1 MSVSHKRLGKHGV
14 LVSNL
19 CLGTMNFGWHTSE
32 EDSFAI
38 MDRALEMGIN
48 FFDTA
53 DVYGWSVE
61 HGLTEEIIGR
71 WFAQGGGR
79 RDAVVLAT
87 KVYNPVDRK
96 ANLPEVNSD
105 GRSLSA
111 YKIRKHCEGSLKRL
125 QTDWIDLYQM
135 HHVDHECPWDETWQA
150 FDALVKQGKV
160 VYVGSSNFAG
170 WDIATACQE
179 ASKRGLMGLVSEQSI
194 YHLDNRMIELE
205 VIPACRHY
213 GLGLIPWSPLAGGLL
228 GGALE
233 KYETG
238 RRTNENF
245 TKEVESKRGQLE
257 KYEALCKE
265 IGHPPG
271 EVALAWLLHNP
282 VVTAPIIGPR
292 TMEQLESAVRAASI
306 ELDAETLKTWMRFS
320 PDPAAK
326 RQWPMPG
333 NRKPNGTQPSGKD
346 PAEYFTGSVRVE
358 QRVDAPDPAREFGAH
373 VTFEPGARTTWH
385 TQSIPQPFPSTGI
398 THNGLPRW

>member
-1 MSVSHKRLGKHGV
+1 MSVTHKRLGKHGV

-38 MDRALEMGIN
+38 MDRALELGIN

-53 DVYGWSVE
+53 DVYGWEVE
-61 HGLTEEIIGR
+61 HGFTEEIIGR

-79 RDAVVLAT
+79 REAVVLAT
-87 KVYNPVDRK
+87 KVFNPVDRK

-125 QTDWIDLYQM
+125 HTDWIDLYQM
-135 HHVDHECPWDETWQA
+135 HHIDPECPWDETWAA

-160 VYVGSSNFAG
+160 VYIGSSNFAG
-170 WDIATACQE
+170 WNIATACQE
-179 ASKRGLMGLVSEQSI
+179 AFKRGMMGLASEQSL
-194 YHLDNRMIELE
+194 YNLDSRMIELE

-233 KYETG
+233 KHDTG
-238 RRTNENF
+238 RRKGDEF
-245 TKEVESKRGQLE
+245 AKEVEAKRGQLE
-257 KYEALCKE
+257 QYEGLCKDL
-265 IGHPPG
+265 GHPPA

-292 TMEQLESAVRAASI
+292 TIEQLESAVKAASV
-306 ELDAETLKTWMRFS
+306 ELDQETL
-320 PDPAAK
+320 AK
-326 RQWPMPG
+326 LDEIFPG
-333 NRKPNGTQPSGKD
+333 PGG
-346 PAEYFTGSVRVE
+346 E
-358 QRVDAPDPAREFGAH
+358 APQAYA
-373 VTFEPGARTTWH
+373 W
-385 TQSIPQPFPSTGI
+385 
-398 THNGLPRW
+398 

>member
-1 MSVSHKRLGKHGV
+1 MSVNHKRLGRHGV
-14 LVSNL
+14 LVSNI

-32 EDSFAI
+32 EESFNI
-38 MDRALEMGIN
+38 MDRALELGIN

-61 HGLTEEIIGR
+61 HGYTEEIIGR

-111 YKIRKHCEGSLKRL
+111 YKILKHCEGSLKRL
-125 QTDWIDLYQM
+125 QTDRIDLYQM
-135 HHVDHECPWDETWQA
+135 HHIDHDCPWDETWQS
-150 FDALVKQGKV
+150 FDTLIKQGKV

-179 ASKRGLMGLVSEQSI
+179 ASKRGFMGLVSEQSI
-194 YHLDNRMIELE
+194 YNLDNRMLELE

-233 KYETG
+233 KNTGVRRIDKNQSEQFEKKYEKLRKYET
-238 RRTNENF
+238 F
-245 TKEVESKRGQLE
+245 
-257 KYEALCKE
+257 CKE
-265 IGHPPG
+265 IGHPPA

-306 ELDAETLKTWMRFS
+306 QLEEEILSKLDEIFPGPGGEA
-320 PDPAAK
+320 
-326 RQWPMPG
+326 PM
-333 NRKPNGTQPSGKD
+333 
-346 PAEYFTGSVRVE
+346 AY
-358 QRVDAPDPAREFGAH
+358 A
-373 VTFEPGARTTWH
+373 W
-385 TQSIPQPFPSTGI
+385 
-398 THNGLPRW
+398 

>member
-1 MSVSHKRLGKHGV
+1 MSVTNKRLGKHGV

-19 CLGTMNFGWHTSE
+19 CLGTMNFGWQTSE
-32 EDSFAI
+32 EDSFKI
-38 MDRALEMGIN
+38 MDRALELGIN

-61 HGLTEEIIGR
+61 HGHTEEIIGR

-79 RDAVVLAT
+79 RDATVLAT
-87 KVYNPVDRK
+87 KVYNPVSRK
-96 ANLPEVNSD
+96 ANLKEVNSD

-135 HHVDHECPWDETWQA
+135 HHIDRDCPWDETWQA
-150 FDALVKQGKV
+150 FDSLVDQGKV

-179 ASKRGLMGLVSEQSI
+179 ASKRGRMGLVSEQSI
-194 YHLDNRMIELE
+194 YHLNNRMVELE

-213 GLGLIPWSPLAGGLL
+213 GLGLIPWSPLGGGLL

-233 KYETG
+233 KLQTG
-238 RRTNENF
+238 RRMGEGF
-245 TKEVESKRGQLE
+245 EKEVEKNREKLE
-257 KYEALCKE
+257 KYEALCRE
-265 IGHPPG
+265 LGYPPG

-292 TMEQLESAVRAASI
+292 TMEQLESAIRATEI
-306 ELDAETLKTWMRFS
+306 KLDEETLKKLDEIF
-320 PDPAAK
+320 
-326 RQWPMPG
+326 PG
-333 NRKPNGTQPSGKD
+333 PGGEAPN
-346 PAEYFTGSVRVE
+346 AY
-358 QRVDAPDPAREFGAH
+358 A
-373 VTFEPGARTTWH
+373 W
-385 TQSIPQPFPSTGI
+385 
-398 THNGLPRW
+398 

>member
-1 MSVSHKRLGKHGV
+1 MDIKHKRLGRHGV
-14 LVSNL
+14 LVSNI
-19 CLGTMNFGWHTSE
+19 CLGTMNFGWHTGE
-32 EDSFAI
+32 KDSFKI
-38 MDRALEMGIN
+38 MDRALELGIN

-111 YKIRKHCEGSLKRL
+111 YKIMKHCDGSLQRL
-125 QTDWIDLYQM
+125 QTDRIDLYQI
-135 HHVDHECPWDETWQA
+135 HHIDRECPWDETWNS
-150 FDALVKQGKV
+150 FDTLMKQGKV
-160 VYVGSSNFAG
+160 VYAGSSNFAG

-179 ASKRGLMGLVSEQSI
+179 ASRRNMTGLVSEQSI
-194 YHLDNRMIELE
+194 YNLDNRMVELE

-228 GGALE
+228 GGALQ
-233 KYETG
+233 KSKVG
-238 RRTNENF
+238 RRTD
-245 TKEVESKRGQLE
+245 KEYLKQLEAKRGQLE
-257 KYEALCKE
+257 KYEKLCEK

-282 VVTAPIIGPR
+282 IVTAPIIGPR
-292 TMEQLESAVRAASI
+292 TIEQLESAVRAASI
-306 ELDAETLKTWMRFS
+306 QLDEEVLNKLDEIF
-320 PDPAAK
+320 
-326 RQWPMPG
+326 PG
-333 NRKPNGTQPSGKD
+333 PGG
-346 PAEYFTGSVRVE
+346 E
-358 QRVDAPDPAREFGAH
+358 APEAYA
-373 VTFEPGARTTWH
+373 W
-385 TQSIPQPFPSTGI
+385 
-398 THNGLPRW
+398 